1 MKLTLTPEMIEKMS
15 ADEINAALREAFI
28 YDDYKY
34 QKENGILI
42 TEPYRAEGLDKI
54 LYKCP
59 RCKAEKM
66 FSSGAEIYCEACGKR
81 WTQLENGELS
91 ANDGN
96 TEFSHIPDWFSWERE
111 EVLREITEGRYS
123 FRAEVDVH
131 SLPRCWKFEALGKAV
146 LSHTR
151 EEGFTLSGIYNG
163 KPYEIHRAPL
173 ETNSLHVEYDF
184 PHIKPFD
191 CIDLSTESDSFYC
204 FPEERNV
211 VTKLSLATEEI
222 YKLTLA
228 EKRK

>member
-1 MKLTLTPEMIEKMS
+1 MKLTVTPEMIEKMS
-15 ADEINAALREAFI
+15 ADEINALLREAFV
-28 YDDYKY
+28 YDEYKY

-59 RCKAEKM
+59 HCMAEDM
-66 FSSGAEIYCEACGKR
+66 NSDGIEIFCQKCGKR
-81 WTQLENGELS
+81 WTQLETGELR
-91 ANDGN
+91 ANDGE

-111 EVLREITEGRYS
+111 EVRREITEGRYR
-123 FRAEVDVH
+123 FECEVDVH
-131 SLPRCWKFEALGKAV
+131 SLPRCWNFEHLGSAT
-146 LSHTR
+146 LTHTAKD
-151 EEGFTLSGIYNG
+151 GFTLRGHYNG
-163 KPYEIHRAPL
+163 SDYEIRRAPL

-191 CIDLSTESDSFYC
+191 CVDISTENDSFYC
-204 FPEERNV
+204 FPECRNV

-222 YKLTLA
+222 FKIALA